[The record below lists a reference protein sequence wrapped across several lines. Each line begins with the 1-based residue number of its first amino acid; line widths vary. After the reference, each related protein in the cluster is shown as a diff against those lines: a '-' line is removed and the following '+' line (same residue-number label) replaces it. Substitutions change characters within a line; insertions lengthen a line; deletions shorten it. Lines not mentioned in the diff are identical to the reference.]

1 MRHAISGILP
11 VLFVVT
17 CGCGSGGSGTGGS
30 PVPAFDSSAE
40 VLSVD
45 ARLNQISVPKDRD
58 EKKLRDV
65 ANQMNSIDISRCPQD
80 YQAAFVQLSSA
91 VGEFFDYCIETGSWE
106 FQVASGLESFL
117 RGFSGDPFGGIQQD
131 RARSREI
138 RAKLR
143 EAIANY
149 QRTLA
154 KFKRNQQES
163 QTQQVPGIE
172 GDANALN
179 ARGLKAYDDGNYD
192 EAVRYLRRAAEMGH
206 AKAQNHL
213 AVCYKLG
220 RGVPRNDSSA
230 VKWLHQAAEQGEA
243 DAQYNLGIVYMEG
256 TGVAKNESTAI
267 EWYKKAALQGKV
279 SAQFNLGVFYESG
292 RGVRQDVREA
302 IRWYRMA
309 ANQGDAQAKARL
321 RELGAS

>member
-1 MRHAISGILP
+1 MRHVASAILP
-11 VLFVVT
+11 ALVIVA
-17 CGCGSGGSGTGGS
+17 CGCNSSSTGTGGN
-30 PVPAFDSSAE
+30 PIPAFDSSAE

-45 ARLNQISVPKDRD
+45 ARLNQIPISKDRD

-65 ANQMNSIDISRCPQD
+65 TNQMNLIDISRCPQD
-80 YQAAFVQLSSA
+80 YQTAYVQLPSA

-117 RGFSGDPFGGIQQD
+117 RGFTSEPFGGIQQD

-143 EAIANY
+143 EAVANY

-154 KFKRNQQES
+154 KYKRDQQES
-163 QTQQVPGIE
+163 HPQPQALD

-179 ARGLKAYDDGNYD
+179 ARGLKAYDEGNYD
-192 EAVRYLRRAAEMGH
+192 VAVRYLRRAAEMGH
-206 AKAQNHL
+206 PKAQNHL

-220 RGVPRNDSSA
+220 RGVPQNDSSA
-230 VKWLHQAAEQGEA
+230 VKWLHQAAEQGEV
-243 DAQYNLGIVYMEG
+243 DAQYNLGIAYMEG
-256 TGVAKNESTAI
+256 TGVGKNETTAV

-321 RELGAS
+321 RELGAP